1 MGRFRL
7 KGCAKC
13 GGDLVVDELDWLC
26 LQCGTYYYTNLY
38 QRRTQAGRTQ
48 AGRTQA
54 GRTQA
59 GRTQAGRTQAE
70 GEEADGPLYAKEKF
84 ARSRETATGIGLAL
98 LPSHLGVDPSI
109 GDVTQTANVVFAQA
123 GASTVLCRAVR

>member
-38 QRRTQAGRTQ
+38 QRRA
-48 AGRTQA
+48 
-54 GRTQA
+54 
-59 GRTQAGRTQAE
+59 QAE
-70 GEEADGPLYAKEKF
+70 REEADRPLFAKEKS
-84 ARSRETATGIGLAL
+84 ARSRETASRISPAL

-109 GDVTQTANVVFAQA
+109 GEVMQTANVVFAQA
-123 GASTVLCRAVR
+123 GASIVLCRGVR

>member
-38 QRRTQAGRTQ
+38 QRRTQA
-48 AGRTQA
+48 
-54 GRTQA
+54 
-59 GRTQAGRTQAE
+59 E
-70 GEEADGPLYAKEKF
+70 GEEADGPLFAKEKS

-109 GDVTQTANVVFAQA
+109 GAVTQSANVVFAQA
-123 GASTVLCRAVR
+123 GTSIVLSRGVR

>member
-48 AGRTQA
+48 A
-54 GRTQA
+54 
-59 GRTQAGRTQAE
+59 E
-70 GEEADGPLYAKEKF
+70 GEEADGPLYAKEKS
-84 ARSRETATGIGLAL
+84 AESSEPATGIGLAL

>member
-38 QRRTQAGRTQ
+38 QRRTQA
-48 AGRTQA
+48 
-54 GRTQA
+54 
-59 GRTQAGRTQAE
+59 E
-70 GEEADGPLYAKEKF
+70 GEEANGPLFAKEKS
-84 ARSRETATGIGLAL
+84 AKSRETATGIGLAL

-109 GDVTQTANVVFAQA
+109 GVVMQSANVVFAQA
-123 GASTVLCRAVR
+123 GASIVLCRGVR